1 MPTRDDI
8 TELDLERIRALLID
22 ILSSYKYC
30 ALFKL
35 QEVYELGI
43 VLISAQGGY
52 KYVSDTYCKSVV
64 DGWQLL
70 VNARNSTSHNLYN
83 NDLVYRDVTRLV
95 ESGVFKQIAQL
106 VQIDWTSLDKLI
118 SDLLIYV
125 NE

>member
-22 ILSSYKYC
+22 ILSSDKYC

-64 DGWQLL
+64 DGCNFSLM
-70 VNARNSTSHNLYN
+70 RET
-83 NDLVYRDVTRLV
+83 
-95 ESGVFKQIAQL
+95 
-106 VQIDWTSLDKLI
+106 VQAIT
-118 SDLLIYV
+118 YTTTT
-125 NE
+125 